1 MMEWLRKR
9 SLPTRVFMFAAAAI
23 LAFALAAGV
32 GAIGALMLRGE
43 LVSPGGEAPRPP
55 DEQGNAARPQEKNA
69 AEQNGAGQKD
79 AARQEE
85 VARQP
90 AQEQGAAQPEEADY
104 ISEVGEIQGNAVE
117 ISLASHD
124 KLMRYDIL
132 TTDDLEDLR
141 ANEAA
146 LGEFA
151 DQVDNL
157 NPPPEYTDQYEA
169 FRSAIR
175 ELHVAARLAYEV
187 VADPTAATKSKLDA
201 YDRHLAEADGLL
213 QESNERLG
221 RDYETIGG
229 VQEIS
234 PL

>member
-1 MMEWLRKR
+1 MMQWLRKR
-9 SLPTRVFMFAAAAI
+9 SLPTKVFMFTAAAI

-43 LVSPGGEAPRPP
+43 LVSPGGEAPR
-55 DEQGNAARPQEKNA
+55 
-69 AEQNGAGQKD
+69 
-79 AARQEE
+79 
-85 VARQP
+85 QP
-90 AQEQGAAQPEEADY
+90 EQEQSAAQPEEADY

-132 TTDDLEDLR
+132 TTDDLEELR

>member
-1 MMEWLRKR
+1 MQWLRKR
-9 SLPTRVFMFAAAAI
+9 SLPTKVFMFTAAAI
-23 LAFALAAGV
+23 LAFALAAGM
-32 GAIGALMLRGE
+32 GAIGTLMLRDE

-55 DEQGNAARPQEKNA
+55 DEQGTAARPQEM
-69 AEQNGAGQKD
+69 
-79 AARQEE
+79 
-85 VARQP
+85 
-90 AQEQGAAQPEEADY
+90 ADY
-104 ISEVGEIQGNAVE
+104 VSEVGEIQGNAVE

>member
-1 MMEWLRKR
+1 MMQWLRTR
-9 SLPTRVFMFAAAAI
+9 SLPTRVFMFTAAAI
-23 LAFALAAGV
+23 LAFALAAGM
-32 GAIGALMLRGE
+32 GAIGTLMLRDE

-55 DEQGNAARPQEKNA
+55 DEQGNAARPQEM
-69 AEQNGAGQKD
+69 
-79 AARQEE
+79 
-85 VARQP
+85 
-90 AQEQGAAQPEEADY
+90 ADY
-104 ISEVGEIQGNAVE
+104 VSEVGEIQGNAVE
-117 ISLASHD
+117 ISLASYD
-124 KLMRYDIL
+124 KLLRYDIL
-132 TTDDLEDLR
+132 TTDDLEELR

-157 NPPPEYTDQYEA
+157 DPPQEYADQYEA

-187 VADPTAATKSKLDA
+187 VADPTAATKSKFDA

>member
-1 MMEWLRKR
+1 
-9 SLPTRVFMFAAAAI
+9 MFTAAAI
-23 LAFALAAGV
+23 LAFALAAGM
-32 GAIGALMLRGE
+32 GAIGTLMLRDE

-55 DEQGNAARPQEKNA
+55 DEQGNAARPQEM
-69 AEQNGAGQKD
+69 
-79 AARQEE
+79 
-85 VARQP
+85 
-90 AQEQGAAQPEEADY
+90 ADY
-104 ISEVGEIQGNAVE
+104 VSEVGEIQGTAVE

-124 KLMRYDIL
+124 KLLRYDIL
-132 TTDDLEDLR
+132 TTDDLEELR

-157 NPPPEYTDQYEA
+157 DPPQEYADQYEA

-187 VADPTAATKSKLDA
+187 VADPTAATKSKFDA

>member
-1 MMEWLRKR
+1 MMQWLRTR
-9 SLPTRVFMFAAAAI
+9 SLPTRVFMFTAAAI
-23 LAFALAAGV
+23 LAFALAAGM
-32 GAIGALMLRGE
+32 GAIGTLMLRDE

-55 DEQGNAARPQEKNA
+55 DEQGNAARPQEM
-69 AEQNGAGQKD
+69 
-79 AARQEE
+79 
-85 VARQP
+85 
-90 AQEQGAAQPEEADY
+90 ADY
-104 ISEVGEIQGNAVE
+104 VSEVGEIQGNAVE

-124 KLMRYDIL
+124 KLLRYDIL
-132 TTDDLEDLR
+132 TTDDLEELR

-157 NPPPEYTDQYEA
+157 DPPEEYADQYEA

-187 VADPTAATKSKLDA
+187 VADPTAATKSKFDA

>member
-1 MMEWLRKR
+1 MFSLAGLERPSKESGDRNALPEVCLSMMQWLRTR
-9 SLPTRVFMFAAAAI
+9 SLPTRVFMFTAAAI
-23 LAFALAAGV
+23 LAFALAAGM
-32 GAIGALMLRGE
+32 GAIGTLMLRDE

-55 DEQGNAARPQEKNA
+55 DEQGNAARPQEM
-69 AEQNGAGQKD
+69 
-79 AARQEE
+79 
-85 VARQP
+85 
-90 AQEQGAAQPEEADY
+90 ADY
-104 ISEVGEIQGNAVE
+104 VSEVGEIQGNAVE

-124 KLMRYDIL
+124 KLLRYDIL
-132 TTDDLEDLR
+132 TTDDLEELR

-157 NPPPEYTDQYEA
+157 DPPEEYADQYEA

-187 VADPTAATKSKLDA
+187 VADPTAATKSKFDA

>member
-1 MMEWLRKR
+1 M
-9 SLPTRVFMFAAAAI
+9 
-23 LAFALAAGV
+23 
-32 GAIGALMLRGE
+32 
-43 LVSPGGEAPRPP
+43 
-55 DEQGNAARPQEKNA
+55 
-69 AEQNGAGQKD
+69 
-79 AARQEE
+79 
-85 VARQP
+85 
-90 AQEQGAAQPEEADY
+90 
-104 ISEVGEIQGNAVE
+104 
-117 ISLASHD
+117 ASHD
-124 KLMRYDIL
+124 KLLRYDIL
-132 TTDDLEDLR
+132 TTDDLEELR

-157 NPPPEYTDQYEA
+157 NPPPEYTDQYET

-187 VADPTAATKSKLDA
+187 VADPTAATKSKFDA

>member
-1 MMEWLRKR
+1 MMQWLRTR
-9 SLPTRVFMFAAAAI
+9 SLPTRVFMFTAAAI
-23 LAFALAAGV
+23 LAFALAAGM
-32 GAIGALMLRGE
+32 GAIGTLMLRDE

-55 DEQGNAARPQEKNA
+55 DEQGNAARPQEM
-69 AEQNGAGQKD
+69 
-79 AARQEE
+79 
-85 VARQP
+85 
-90 AQEQGAAQPEEADY
+90 ADY
-104 ISEVGEIQGNAVE
+104 VSEVGEIQGNAVE
-117 ISLASHD
+117 ISLASYD
-124 KLMRYDIL
+124 KLLRYDIL
-132 TTDDLEDLR
+132 TTDDLEELR

-157 NPPPEYTDQYEA
+157 DPPQEYADQYEA

-175 ELHVAARLAYEV
+175 KLHVAARLAYEV
-187 VADPTAATKSKLDA
+187 VADPTAATKSKFDA

>member
-1 MMEWLRKR
+1 MMQWLRTR
-9 SLPTRVFMFAAAAI
+9 SLPTRVFMFTAAAI
-23 LAFALAAGV
+23 LAFALAAGM
-32 GAIGALMLRGE
+32 GAIGTLMLRDE

-55 DEQGNAARPQEKNA
+55 DEQGNAARPQEM
-69 AEQNGAGQKD
+69 
-79 AARQEE
+79 
-85 VARQP
+85 
-90 AQEQGAAQPEEADY
+90 ADY
-104 ISEVGEIQGNAVE
+104 VSEVGEIQGNAVE

-124 KLMRYDIL
+124 KLLRYDIL
-132 TTDDLEDLR
+132 TTDDLEELR

-157 NPPPEYTDQYEA
+157 DPPQEYADQYEA

-187 VADPTAATKSKLDA
+187 VADPTAATKSKFDA

>member
-1 MMEWLRKR
+1 MMQWLRKR
-9 SLPTRVFMFAAAAI
+9 SLPTKVFMFTAAAI

-43 LVSPGGEAPRPP
+43 LVSPGGEAPR
-55 DEQGNAARPQEKNA
+55 
-69 AEQNGAGQKD
+69 
-79 AARQEE
+79 
-85 VARQP
+85 QP
-90 AQEQGAAQPEEADY
+90 EQEQGAAQPEEADY

>member
-1 MMEWLRKR
+1 MMQWLRTR
-9 SLPTRVFMFAAAAI
+9 SLPTRVFMFTAAAI
-23 LAFALAAGV
+23 LAFALAAGM
-32 GAIGALMLRGE
+32 GAIGTLMLRDE

-55 DEQGNAARPQEKNA
+55 DEQGNAARPQEM
-69 AEQNGAGQKD
+69 
-79 AARQEE
+79 
-85 VARQP
+85 
-90 AQEQGAAQPEEADY
+90 ADY
-104 ISEVGEIQGNAVE
+104 VSEVGEIQGTAVE

-124 KLMRYDIL
+124 KLLRYDIL
-132 TTDDLEDLR
+132 TTDDLEELR

-157 NPPPEYTDQYEA
+157 DPPQEYADQYEA

-187 VADPTAATKSKLDA
+187 VADPTAATKSKFDA

>member
-1 MMEWLRKR
+1 MQWLRKR
-9 SLPTRVFMFAAAAI
+9 SLPTKVFMFTAAAI

-43 LVSPGGEAPRPP
+43 LVSPGGEVP
-55 DEQGNAARPQEKNA
+55 
-69 AEQNGAGQKD
+69 
-79 AARQEE
+79 
-85 VARQP
+85 RQP
-90 AQEQGAAQPEEADY
+90 EQEQSAAQPEEADY

-132 TTDDLEDLR
+132 TTDDLEELR

>member
-1 MMEWLRKR
+1 MMQWLRKR
-9 SLPTRVFMFAAAAI
+9 SLPTKVFMFTAAAI

-43 LVSPGGEAPRPP
+43 LVSPGGEAPR
-55 DEQGNAARPQEKNA
+55 
-69 AEQNGAGQKD
+69 
-79 AARQEE
+79 
-85 VARQP
+85 QP
-90 AQEQGAAQPEEADY
+90 EQEQGAAQPEEADY

-132 TTDDLEDLR
+132 TTDDLEELR

>member
-1 MMEWLRKR
+1 
-9 SLPTRVFMFAAAAI
+9 MFTAAAI

-55 DEQGNAARPQEKNA
+55 DEQGNAARPQEM
-69 AEQNGAGQKD
+69 
-79 AARQEE
+79 
-85 VARQP
+85 
-90 AQEQGAAQPEEADY
+90 ADY
-104 ISEVGEIQGNAVE
+104 VSEVGEIQGNAVE

-124 KLMRYDIL
+124 KLLRYDIL
-132 TTDDLEDLR
+132 TTDDLEELR

-157 NPPPEYTDQYEA
+157 DPPQEYADQYEA

-187 VADPTAATKSKLDA
+187 VADPTAATKSKFDA

>member
-1 MMEWLRKR
+1 MQWLRKR
-9 SLPTRVFMFAAAAI
+9 SLPTKVFMFTAAAI

-43 LVSPGGEAPRPP
+43 LVSPGGEAPR
-55 DEQGNAARPQEKNA
+55 
-69 AEQNGAGQKD
+69 
-79 AARQEE
+79 
-85 VARQP
+85 QP
-90 AQEQGAAQPEEADY
+90 EQEQGAAQPEEADY

>member
-1 MMEWLRKR
+1 MMQWLRTR
-9 SLPTRVFMFAAAAI
+9 SLPTRVFMFTAAAI
-23 LAFALAAGV
+23 LAFALAAGM
-32 GAIGALMLRGE
+32 GAIGTLMLRDE

-55 DEQGNAARPQEKNA
+55 DEQGNAARPQEM
-69 AEQNGAGQKD
+69 
-79 AARQEE
+79 
-85 VARQP
+85 
-90 AQEQGAAQPEEADY
+90 ADY
-104 ISEVGEIQGNAVE
+104 VSEVGEIQGNAVE

-124 KLMRYDIL
+124 KLLRYDIL
-132 TTDDLEDLR
+132 TTDDLEELR

-157 NPPPEYTDQYEA
+157 DPPEEYADQYAA

-187 VADPTAATKSKLDA
+187 VADPTAATKSKFDA